1 MARVK
6 FNYADR
12 KLSLSDKSNLKS
24 FIIFIFEEEK
34 TKLDEL
40 NYIFCSDEYL
50 LQINNTHKKI
60 LNLIIYRFI
69 ACKNNNYETYHD
81 YYTDI
86 ITFSLEEEGNPII
99 GEIYIS
105 LDRIKENALTQKT
118 NLLNETLRVIFHGS
132 LHLCGYLDKKPKDI
146 KLMREKED
154 YYINQYLSK

>member
-24 FIIFIFEEEK
+24 FIISLFEEEK

-50 LQINNTHKKI
+50 LQINKDH
-60 LNLIIYRFI
+60 LN
-69 ACKNNNYETYHD
+69 HD

-105 LDRIKENALTQKT
+105 LDRIKENSLIQKT
-118 NLLNETLRVIFHGS
+118 NQLEETLRVIFHGS
-132 LHLCGYLDKKPKDI
+132 LHLCGYLDKKIKDI

>member
-12 KLSLSDKSNLKS
+12 KLSISDKTKLKS
-24 FIIFIFEEEK
+24 FILSLFKSENIS
-34 TKLDEL
+34 LSEL

-50 LQINNTHKKI
+50 LQINKDH
-60 LNLIIYRFI
+60 LN
-69 ACKNNNYETYHD
+69 HD

-86 ITFSLEEEGNPII
+86 ITFSLEEKGEPVIS
-99 GEIYIS
+99 EIYIS
-105 LDRIKENALTQKT
+105 IDRIKDNAISQKT
-118 NLLNETLRVIFHGS
+118 NLLNETLRVLFHGC

-154 YYINQYLSK
+154 YYINQYLSL

>member
-12 KLSLSDKSNLKS
+12 KLSISDKTKLKS
-24 FIIFIFEEEK
+24 FISSLFKSENIS
-34 TKLDEL
+34 LSEL

-50 LQINNTHKKI
+50 LQINKDH
-60 LNLIIYRFI
+60 LN
-69 ACKNNNYETYHD
+69 HD

-86 ITFSLEEEGNPII
+86 ITFSLEEKGEPVI

-105 LDRIKENALTQKT
+105 IDRIKDNAISQKA
-118 NLLNETLRVIFHGS
+118 NILNETLRVLFHGC

-154 YYINQYLSK
+154 YYINQYLSL

>member
-12 KLSLSDKSNLKS
+12 KLSFSDKTKLKS
-24 FIIFIFEEEK
+24 FILSLFKSENIS
-34 TKLDEL
+34 LSEL

-50 LQINNTHKKI
+50 LQINKDH
-60 LNLIIYRFI
+60 LN
-69 ACKNNNYETYHD
+69 HD

-86 ITFSLEEEGNPII
+86 ITFSLEEKGEPVIS
-99 GEIYIS
+99 EIYIS
-105 LDRIKENALTQKT
+105 IDRIKDNAISQKT
-118 NLLNETLRVIFHGS
+118 NLLNETLRVLFHGC

-154 YYINQYLSK
+154 YYINQYLSL

>member
-12 KLSLSDKSNLKS
+12 KLSFSDKTKLKS
-24 FIIFIFEEEK
+24 FILTLFKSENIS
-34 TKLDEL
+34 LSEL

-50 LQINNTHKKI
+50 LQINKDH
-60 LNLIIYRFI
+60 LN
-69 ACKNNNYETYHD
+69 HD

-86 ITFSLEEEGNPII
+86 ITFSLEEKGEPVI

-105 LDRIKENALTQKT
+105 IDRIKDNAISQKA
-118 NLLNETLRVIFHGS
+118 NLLNETLRVLFHGC

-154 YYINQYLSK
+154 YYINQYLSL

>member
-12 KLSLSDKSNLKS
+12 KLSISDKTKLKS
-24 FIIFIFEEEK
+24 FISSLFKSENIS
-34 TKLDEL
+34 LSEL

-50 LQINNTHKKI
+50 LQINKDH
-60 LNLIIYRFI
+60 LN
-69 ACKNNNYETYHD
+69 HD

-86 ITFSLEEEGNPII
+86 ITFSLEEKGEPVI

-105 LDRIKENALTQKT
+105 IDRIKDNAISQKA
-118 NLLNETLRVIFHGS
+118 NLLNETLRVLFHGC

-154 YYINQYLSK
+154 FYINQYLSL

>member
-12 KLSLSDKSNLKS
+12 KLSISDKTKLKS
-24 FIIFIFEEEK
+24 FISSLFKSENIS
-34 TKLDEL
+34 LSEL

-50 LQINNTHKKI
+50 LQINKDH
-60 LNLIIYRFI
+60 LN
-69 ACKNNNYETYHD
+69 HD

-86 ITFSLEEEGNPII
+86 ITFSLEEKGEPVI

-105 LDRIKENALTQKT
+105 IDRIKDNAISQKA
-118 NLLNETLRVIFHGS
+118 NILNETLRVLFHGC

-154 YYINQYLSK
+154 FYINQYLSL

>member
-12 KLSLSDKSNLKS
+12 KLSLSDKSNLKL
-24 FIIFIFEEEK
+24 FIISLFEEEK

-50 LQINNTHKKI
+50 LQINKDH
-60 LNLIIYRFI
+60 LN
-69 ACKNNNYETYHD
+69 HD

-86 ITFSLEEEGNPII
+86 ITFSLEEEDNPII

-132 LHLCGYLDKKPKDI
+132 LHLCRYLDKKPKDI

>member
-12 KLSLSDKSNLKS
+12 KLSISDKTKLKS
-24 FIIFIFEEEK
+24 FILSIFKSENISFS
-34 TKLDEL
+34 EL

-50 LQINNTHKKI
+50 LQINKDH
-60 LNLIIYRFI
+60 LN
-69 ACKNNNYETYHD
+69 HD

-86 ITFSLEEEGNPII
+86 ITFSLEEKGEPVI

-105 LDRIKENALTQKT
+105 IDRIKDNAISQKT
-118 NLLNETLRVIFHGS
+118 NLLNETLRVLFHGC

-154 YYINQYLSK
+154 YYINQYLSL

>member
-1 MARVK
+1 MASVK

-12 KLSLSDKSNLKS
+12 KLSISDKTKLKS
-24 FIIFIFEEEK
+24 FILSLFKNEK
-34 TKLDEL
+34 TPLNEL

-50 LQINNTHKKI
+50 LQINNYH
-60 LNLIIYRFI
+60 LN
-69 ACKNNNYETYHD
+69 HD

-86 ITFSLEEEGNPII
+86 ITFSLNEKGESII

-105 LDRIKENALTQKT
+105 TDRIKDNAASQNT
-118 NLLNETLRVIFHGS
+118 NLINETLRVIFHGC

-154 YYINQYLSK
+154 YYINQYLSLK

>member
-12 KLSLSDKSNLKS
+12 KLSISDKTKLKS
-24 FIIFIFEEEK
+24 FILSLFKSENIS
-34 TKLDEL
+34 LSEL

-50 LQINNTHKKI
+50 LQINKDH
-60 LNLIIYRFI
+60 LN
-69 ACKNNNYETYHD
+69 HD

-86 ITFSLEEEGNPII
+86 ITFSLEEKGDPVI

-105 LDRIKENALTQKT
+105 IDRIKDNAISQKA
-118 NLLNETLRVIFHGS
+118 NLLNETLRVLFHGC

-154 YYINQYLSK
+154 YYINQYLSL

>member
-12 KLSLSDKSNLKS
+12 KLSISDKTKLKS
-24 FIIFIFEEEK
+24 FILSLFKSENIS
-34 TKLDEL
+34 LSEL

-50 LQINNTHKKI
+50 LQINKDH
-60 LNLIIYRFI
+60 LN
-69 ACKNNNYETYHD
+69 HD

-86 ITFSLEEEGNPII
+86 ITFSLEEKYEPVI

-105 LDRIKENALTQKT
+105 IDRIKDNAISQKA
-118 NLLNETLRVIFHGS
+118 NLLNETLRVLFHGC

-146 KLMREKED
+146 KIMREKED
-154 YYINQYLSK
+154 YYINQYLSL

>member
-12 KLSLSDKSNLKS
+12 KLSISDKTKLKS
-24 FIIFIFEEEK
+24 FILSLFKSENIS
-34 TKLDEL
+34 LSEL

-50 LQINNTHKKI
+50 LQINKYH
-60 LNLIIYRFI
+60 LN
-69 ACKNNNYETYHD
+69 HD

-86 ITFSLEEEGNPII
+86 ITFSLEEKGEPVI

-105 LDRIKENALTQKT
+105 IDRIKDNTISQKA
-118 NLLNETLRVIFHGS
+118 NLLNETLRVLFHGC

-154 YYINQYLSK
+154 YYINQYLSL

>member
-12 KLSLSDKSNLKS
+12 KLSLSDKSSIKS
-24 FIIFIFEEEK
+24 FIISLFEKEK
-34 TKLDEL
+34 IKLDEL

-50 LQINNTHKKI
+50 LQINKDH
-60 LNLIIYRFI
+60 LN
-69 ACKNNNYETYHD
+69 HD